1 MPDRSIS
8 HLRRAGRTVGQEGIV
23 RFEAVSL
30 HWIAFVGRLQ
40 ADEIVV
46 SVLWS
51 AGWCSRL
58 EMSLG

>member
-8 HLRRAGRTVGQEGIV
+8 VGRGVPRPEGIV

-58 EMSLG
+58 EMSVG